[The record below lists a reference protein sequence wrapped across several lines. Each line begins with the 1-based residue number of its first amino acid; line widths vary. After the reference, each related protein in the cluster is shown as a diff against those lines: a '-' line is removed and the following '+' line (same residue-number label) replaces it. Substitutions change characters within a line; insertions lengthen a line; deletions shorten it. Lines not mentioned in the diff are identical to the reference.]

1 MLLTD
6 LNNLQVLFFTNLF
19 AFLSLFVIVLFQKKK
34 AIIQAYTKKDYLTFA
49 WMGLLA
55 VYLYTFF
62 FYGVLQLL
70 PAQEALIINYLWPI
84 MVMVFAVL
92 ILKEQITSRK
102 ILGII
107 CSFLGVAIVI
117 TKGNFFALQFGN
129 ALGILTAIAGA
140 VVFSLFSVLGKKQN
154 YDKLY

>member
-1 MLLTD
+1 LLLTD

-129 ALGILTAIAGA
+129 ALGILSAIAGA